1 MHKPQKC
8 TLELKLPMERR
19 MGAVHS
25 ADAVVVAGCGDQP
38 RTEPGPLGSTLG
50 QFCTQ
55 RRGEAPAPAVIHS
68 GSLSTAG
75 MPKGMLPA
83 PALFP
88 QPPFGGDLIPRAESD
103 VKIARLFSDLVD
115 RNLCPHGMPNAF
127 IPESGKPSPVP
138 GPPSSTPE
146 ST

>member
-19 MGAVHS
+19 TGAVHS
-25 ADAVVVAGCGDQP
+25 TDAMLVAGCRDQP

-50 QFCTQ
+50 QFCIQ
-55 RRGEAPAPAVIHS
+55 LGGEAPAPTAVHS
-68 GSLSTAG
+68 GSLRTAG
-75 MPKGMLPA
+75 MPEGVLPA
-83 PALFP
+83 PAFSP
-88 QPPFGGDLIPRAESD
+88 EPPFGGDLIPRAESD

-127 IPESGKPSPVP
+127 IPESDKPSQVP
-138 GPPSSTPE
+138 GPPSSTPK
-146 ST
+146 SA